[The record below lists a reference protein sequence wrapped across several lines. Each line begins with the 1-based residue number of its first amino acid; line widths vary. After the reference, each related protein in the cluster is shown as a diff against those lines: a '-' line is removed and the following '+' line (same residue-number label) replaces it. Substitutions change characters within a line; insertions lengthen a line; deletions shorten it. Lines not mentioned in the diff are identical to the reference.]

1 MISPVIPGYGAS
13 TLAELLPSIGS
24 QLGFGPADTLGI
36 AAAERYLVLLI
47 DGLGHEQLDRHQDL
61 APYLASLTG
70 RSITCGVP
78 STTAT
83 SITSFGTGLAPGAHG
98 IAGYSFWYPPSG
110 EVLNAL
116 RWASGLSGLDVQPQ
130 LTYFERL
137 AKAGIGTATVAPA
150 AFAGTGL
157 TEVALRD
164 PHFLAVS
171 DEADVANRCVLA
183 NIAVSSGERNLSYCY
198 ERLLDKTGHAH
209 GVDSPQWRDALV
221 WVDGLARALRERL
234 PEEVRLII
242 TADHGMVDIAPTACV
257 MADDEPELV
266 ADVHAIAGEARFRH
280 LMATRGTA
288 DRVAQRWRDRLGEA
302 AWVLTRDEAI
312 SAGWFG
318 AVSTRF
324 RDRFGDVVVA
334 MANDGAILSR
344 KYPGELRLIGM
355 HGSMTSAEMSVPL
368 LID

>member
-1 MISPVIPGYGAS
+1 MISPVIPDYGAS
-13 TLAELLPSIGS
+13 TLADLLPSIGS
-24 QLGFGPADTLGI
+24 HLGYGAVDNLGI
-36 AAAERYLVLLI
+36 AASQRYLVLLI
-47 DGLGHEQLDRHQDL
+47 DGLGQEQLDRHHDL
-61 APYLASLTG
+61 APYLASVAG

-83 SITSFGTGLAPGAHG
+83 SITSFGTGLPPGAHG

-130 LTYFERL
+130 LTYFERF

-164 PHFLAVS
+164 PHFLAVT
-171 DEADVANRCVLA
+171 DEADIANRCTLA
-183 NIAVSSGERNLSYCY
+183 TIAVSSGERNVSYCY

-221 WVDGLARALRERL
+221 WIDGLARTLRGRL
-234 PEEVRLII
+234 PDDVRLII
-242 TADHGMVDIAPTACV
+242 TADHGMVDIEPTSCV
-257 MADDEPELV
+257 LADDEPELL
-266 ADVHAIAGEARFRH
+266 ADVGAIAGEARFRH
-280 LMATRGTA
+280 LMTAPGTA
-288 DRVAQRWRDRLGEA
+288 ELVAQRWRDRLGEH
-302 AWVLTRDEAI
+302 AWVFTRDEATA
-312 SAGWFG
+312 AGWFG
-318 AVSTRF
+318 AVSPRF
-324 RDRFGDVVVA
+324 RARFGDVVVA

-355 HGSMTSAEMSVPL
+355 HGSMTSAEMLVPL